1 MIKTPNIMQAKVST
15 KGWIVIPA
23 PLRRRFGLKP
33 GTLVEL
39 QEAGDKIVIIPRI
52 SDPIDELYGKLVGE
66 VSLTE
71 ALLEDKTK
79 ELEREESKL
88 RTG

>member
-1 MIKTPNIMQAKVST
+1 MVKTSNIMQAKVST

-33 GTLVEL
+33 GALVEL
-39 QEAGDKIVIIPRI
+39 QEAGDKIVIIPRT
-52 SDPIDELYGKLVGE
+52 SNPIDELYGKLGGE

-71 ALLEDKTK
+71 ALLKDRTR
-79 ELEREESKL
+79 ELEREENKL
-88 RTG
+88 RT